1 MSVEI
6 AGRLSD
12 DISRCLDKDCPDS
25 AICARFVQRE
35 SGRSRQETFRRPH
48 KACGYLI
55 LDRSTP

>member
-12 DISRCLDKDCPDS
+12 DMTRCLDRECPDS
-25 AICARFVQRE
+25 VICARYAQRE
-35 SGRSRQETFRRPH
+35 TGRSMQETFRRPH